1 MCPIERRKLAW
12 KRLAVDLPDKALE
25 SINPKALAFS
35 DLPAAAAD
43 LMAGKVR
50 GRLLVDVNK

>member
-12 KRLAVDLPDKALE
+12 KRLAADLPDKALDA
-25 SINPKALAFS
+25 INPNIISLG
-35 DLPAAAAD
+35 DLPAAASD

-50 GRLLVDVNK
+50 GRILVDVNK